1 MQYNGNVDI
10 YRVIIKCQNV
20 EQLVETRDQIEKS
33 FADRDLYPD
42 KGYPYGSIHLSIPV
56 SPSVLTEWD
65 PWYILDGSECHLSA
79 CYIQDVVN
87 CFGSDRVEGFAVIM
101 PDWWD
106 REMELL
112 RRKMETESKNGGK

>member
-87 CFGSDRVEGFAVIM
+87 CFGSDRVEGIA
-101 PDWWD
+101 
-106 REMELL
+106 EMKPEWFEGVLEAK
-112 RRKMETESKNGGK
+112 RKEQEAYNK